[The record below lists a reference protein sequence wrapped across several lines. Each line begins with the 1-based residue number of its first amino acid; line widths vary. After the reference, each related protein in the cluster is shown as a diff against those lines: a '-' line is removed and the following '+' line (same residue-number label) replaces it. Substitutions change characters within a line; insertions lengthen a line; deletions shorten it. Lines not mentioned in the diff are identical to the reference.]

1 MKNKKILLSGGAGFI
16 GSHLTKK
23 LLDQGANVSVIVKY
37 RSIIDNIRLAKVWHD
52 INVIEADLRNIDSIR
67 AVRDKSFDY
76 IFHLAAYNHVG
87 DSFTHYSEAI
97 HSNITATVNFL
108 ENCPEFNK
116 FLYVA
121 SSEVY
126 GFQDV
131 VPFIETEIPFPISP
145 YAVGKYGGELYAKMK
160 QHQTN
165 QNILGVRPFNTF
177 GPYQSDRAIIP
188 ELIIKCLRGDTIK
201 TTEGKQTREFN
212 FVDNITDG
220 MIKFAS
226 KDFNGWVTMNIGSG
240 IDISIKDLVQK
251 IHKLTE
257 SKSKLDIGALDTR
270 PTEIWKMSA
279 NSAKAQKL
287 IDWNPSVSFE
297 DGLIETINWYKK
309 YINIFY
315 ENSSPLFE
323 L

>member
-1 MKNKKILLSGGAGFI
+1 
-16 GSHLTKK
+16 
-23 LLDQGANVSVIVKY
+23 
-37 RSIIDNIRLAKVWHD
+37 
-52 INVIEADLRNIDSIR
+52 
-67 AVRDKSFDY
+67 
-76 IFHLAAYNHVG
+76 
-87 DSFTHYSEAI
+87 
-97 HSNITATVNFL
+97 
-108 ENCPEFNK
+108 
-116 FLYVA
+116 
-121 SSEVY
+121 
-126 GFQDV
+126 
-131 VPFIETEIPFPISP
+131 
-145 YAVGKYGGELYAKMK
+145 
-160 QHQTN
+160 
-165 QNILGVRPFNTF
+165 
-177 GPYQSDRAIIP
+177 
-188 ELIIKCLRGDTIK
+188 
-201 TTEGKQTREFN
+201 
-212 FVDNITDG
+212 

-251 IHKLTE
+251 IHKLTN
-257 SKSKLDIGALDTR
+257 STSKLDIGALDTR